1 MSLHVEEIDLEM
13 TLLPLP
19 NFMLKYHN
27 THYTDTGL
35 LVWILLIQ
43 SVDWIYKQSNSL
55 QCTFI
60 DVKT

>member
-1 MSLHVEEIDLEM
+1 MSLHVEKTDLEM

-19 NFMLKYHN
+19 NFMLKYHH
-27 THYTDTGL
+27 THYTDTGM
-35 LVWILLIQ
+35 ILLIQ